1 MKGNTILWIIGGV
14 AIGYLLMPTKMKDQ
28 AQQIIPGG
36 GTAPNII
43 FPPMPQPTNGGFGLG
58 DFIAALGFLDLG
70 RQREPIT
77 IPSTGGGG
85 GGGLGA
91 AELDKILAAF
101 TEGLSKGGEGSNL
114 RIPEVNIPEPEWVER
129 LLNIKPPKPELPTGG
144 GEGKGWKPGV
154 TIGPSLTI
162 SPNLNISPE
171 LTFGKEEKSWVDYI
185 TGWQQERMGKP
196 IADWIAKTFF
206 TPKVAEPTE
215 KALST
220 IARANRPDVKASA
233 DTVLV
238 GVPEAPTGPD
248 YYYSDKYT
256 YGEELYGF

>member
-28 AQQIIPGG
+28 AKQIIPGG

-114 RIPEVNIPEPEWVER
+114 GIPKLNIPEAKLPKVNIPEVK
-129 LLNIKPPKPELPTGG
+129 LPELPTAGGDGG
-144 GEGKGWKPGV
+144 GW
-154 TIGPSLTI
+154 TLGPKLTV
-162 SPNLNISPE
+162 SPALNVSPE

-185 TGWQQERMGKP
+185 TGWQQERLGKP
-196 IADWIAKTFF
+196 IAGWIANTFF

-215 KALST
+215 KALAT
-220 IARANRPDVKASA
+220 VAQANRPDVKASA

-238 GVPEAPTGPD
+238 GLPEAPTGPD

-256 YGEELYGF
+256 YGKELYGF